1 MEKVEIKQLSPQA
14 LQDRGVFNWPVW
26 QKEVSRF
33 DWYYDSEEHCLVLEG
48 EVEVVAEG
56 KSWKIKA
63 GDYVIFHKGL
73 SCTWDVKIPIKKH
86 YDFI

>member
-26 QKEVSRF
+26 QKEVSLF

-56 KSWKIKA
+56 KS
-63 GDYVIFHKGL
+63 
-73 SCTWDVKIPIKKH
+73 
-86 YDFI
+86 